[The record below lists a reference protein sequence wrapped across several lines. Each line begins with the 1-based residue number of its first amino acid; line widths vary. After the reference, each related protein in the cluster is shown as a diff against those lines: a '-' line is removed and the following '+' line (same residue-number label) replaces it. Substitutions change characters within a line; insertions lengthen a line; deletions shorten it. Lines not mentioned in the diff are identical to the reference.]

1 MKNMI
6 KLPAIV
12 LGLMLLLTGTTQRVM
27 AQDEDISMQSFYDE
41 LSPYGTWIQ
50 DPQYGY
56 VWRPDVEQGEFRP
69 YYTNGR
75 WAMTEYGNTWV
86 SDYDWGWAP
95 FHYGRW
101 VYNRY
106 SQWVWIP
113 DTVWGPA
120 WVSWRSGGGYYGWAP
135 MGPGMNINVNINIP
149 SLWWVFVPQRN
160 IYYNSF
166 PRYYSRR
173 NTVIINNTTIINN
186 TYVRNNR
193 YYSSGP
199 RANDIRRYTGRDVTV
214 YNVNRTTRPSRTNF
228 DGNRIDMYTP
238 GRSSRPGNGNGV
250 AAPRESVRGEGY
262 ASARPDRATQDGR
275 QGYNRDNRTTGSR
288 ESAEGRPARTIQQA
302 PPQREQL
309 QRGDVAQPSRTERAG
324 RQEQNTPQRI
334 DQPRQAQP
342 QRVEPRVEQRVEQPQ
357 RQAQPE
363 RQPQPQRQAQPER
376 QAQPQRQEA
385 PQRMERRPEVQQAP
399 QRIERSSPSP
409 SRSSGSEGRSSAGAS
424 RPARSGRG

>member
-1 MKNMI
+1 MI

-12 LGLMLLLTGTTQRVM
+12 LGLMLLLTGTTQKVM
-27 AQDEDISMQSFYDE
+27 AQDEDVSMQSFYDE

-69 YYTNGR
+69 YYSNGR

-135 MGPGMNINVNINIP
+135 MGPGMNVNVNINIP
-149 SLWWVFVPQRN
+149 DLWWVFVPQRN

-173 NTVIINNTTIINN
+173 NVVIINNTTIINN

-199 RANDIRRYTGRDVTV
+199 RANDIRRYTGRDVPV
-214 YNVNRTTRPSRTNF
+214 YSVNRTARPSRTNF
-228 DGNRIDMYTP
+228 DGNRINMYSP
-238 GRSSRPGNGNGV
+238 SRSRAGNTGV
-250 AAPRESVRGEGY
+250 TGPRESVRGEGY
-262 ASARPDRATQDGR
+262 ATARPDRSSQDGR
-275 QGYNRDNRTTGSR
+275 QGNGYDR
-288 ESAEGRPARTIQQA
+288 QV
-302 PPQREQL
+302 
-309 QRGDVAQPSRTERAG
+309 RGDD
-324 RQEQNTPQRI
+324 RI
-334 DQPRQAQP
+334 TANREPVGNRPDRNIQQAQP
-342 QRVEPRVEQRVEQPQ
+342 QRDQQQRDERAATARPERVGRQD
-357 RQAQPE
+357 QAQPQVRPDQGQRAAQVDQQVQAE
-363 RQPQPQRQAQPER
+363 RQPQTDRQVQARQEQPRQQQAQ
-376 QAQPQRQEA
+376 

-399 QRIERSSPSP
+399 QRMERSAP
-409 SRSSGSEGRSSAGAS
+409 SRSSGNEGRGSTSSGRSSRG
-424 RPARSGRG
+424 GRG